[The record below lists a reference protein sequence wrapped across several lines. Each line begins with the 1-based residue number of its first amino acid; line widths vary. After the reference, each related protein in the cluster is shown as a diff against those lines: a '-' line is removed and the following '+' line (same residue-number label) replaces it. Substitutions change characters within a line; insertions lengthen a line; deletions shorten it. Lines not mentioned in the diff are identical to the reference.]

1 MDHRSEIELHGHCAP
16 EFARVADAFA
26 SNFASAGEIGAAVA
40 VCVEGELV
48 VDLWGGSVL
57 RDDRVAGPWRADT
70 IVRMMSVNKAM
81 TALCAHL
88 LIDRG
93 LLDLTEPVARYWPEF
108 AQAGKQD
115 ITVRQLLGGLAGLI
129 YPDEVPAGSAYDWDR
144 MVEGLAAQA
153 PAFPPGTRGAYHS
166 STYGHLVGE
175 LVRRVDGR
183 RPGQFFREEIA
194 APFEID
200 YWFAV
205 PESERHRVSGV
216 RPNPASDTYSAI
228 GRGPSTPL
236 GRAWRI
242 LPNLSPSERDS
253 PAHWGLEFPSGN
265 GRGNARAAA
274 RLFGIL
280 AQDGRSGGRRLVSE
294 ATLARAIALQWDTPC
309 ALTGRPYRYGLGFF
323 LNSPGLVPMGPNM
336 SAFGHP
342 GAGGALVFSDPSRRL
357 SFAYCGNFMCEGAG
371 VGVRCERLVNA
382 LFETGPL
389 ATRQ

>member
-1 MDHRSEIELHGHCAP
+1 M
-16 EFARVADAFA
+16 
-26 SNFASAGEIGAAVA
+26 
-40 VCVEGELV
+40 
-48 VDLWGGSVL
+48 
-57 RDDRVAGPWRADT
+57 RDDRLAGPWRADT

-194 APFEID
+194 TPFEID

-242 LPNLSPSERDS
+242 LPNYPPR
-253 PAHWGLEFPSGN
+253 SGTPRPIGDWN
-265 GRGNARAAA
+265 FRAATVA
-274 RLFGIL
+274 AMR
-280 AQDGRSGGRRLVSE
+280 APRRV
-294 ATLARAIALQWDTPC
+294 C
-309 ALTGRPYRYGLGFF
+309 
-323 LNSPGLVPMGPNM
+323 
-336 SAFGHP
+336 SAFLPRTVAAVDG
-342 GAGGALVFSDPSRRL
+342 SL
-357 SFAYCGNFMCEGAG
+357 SARQRSH
-371 VGVRCERLVNA
+371 VRSHYSGTPPA
-382 LFETGPL
+382 P
-389 ATRQ
+389 

>member
-1 MDHRSEIELHGHCAP
+1 MDHRSEIEIHGHCAP

-40 VCVEGELV
+40 VCVEGEMV

-57 RDDRVAGPWRADT
+57 RDDRLAGPWRADT

-194 APFEID
+194 TPFEID

-205 PESERHRVSGV
+205 PESNGIASAASAPIRRATLIPPSAAVHRRRSAVHGAYFRIYPPRSGTP
-216 RPNPASDTYSAI
+216 RPI
-228 GRGPSTPL
+228 GD
-236 GRAWRI
+236 W
-242 LPNLSPSERDS
+242 N
-253 PAHWGLEFPSGN
+253 F
-265 GRGNARAAA
+265 RAATVAAMRAPRRVCSVFLPRTVAAVDGSLSA
-274 RLFGIL
+274 R
-280 AQDGRSGGRRLVSE
+280 QRSHVRSHYSG
-294 ATLARAIALQWDTPC
+294 TPP
-309 ALTGRPYRYGLGFF
+309 AP
-323 LNSPGLVPMGPNM
+323 
-336 SAFGHP
+336 
-342 GAGGALVFSDPSRRL
+342 
-357 SFAYCGNFMCEGAG
+357 
-371 VGVRCERLVNA
+371 
-382 LFETGPL
+382 
-389 ATRQ
+389 